1 MNSTSNNQRQFK
13 KSLLAIVIAATI
25 QSAFAGAVRNDID
38 YQYFRDFAENK
49 GDFIVGAMNV
59 PVFDKKGNKLG
70 DMLPNIPM
78 MDFSSAERTSGVAV
92 AIAKQYVVS
101 VAHNGGYSNVQF
113 GGEGNNPDAHHF
125 NYQLVDRND
134 YTSTGRPNSADYH
147 VPRLAKL
154 ITEIVPSN
162 TVDLGDSFDGNT
174 YLNKERFPYFIRV
187 GAGLQTTRHNNPP
200 PAHLSWND
208 GSTDQELATGY
219 VYLTGGTP
227 MRIYS
232 APDYTINAR
241 TYVFRDEG
249 YGPMSIYAMSGDSGS
264 SLWAWD
270 TTVAGDNKWV
280 HIGTLEGNTGYDGTR
295 NFWNMTRD
303 YWHGARFAED
313 IAANLTTRGA
323 DLIWTPTGTSS
334 KLASGDNQFNTTV
347 DLADMSLTNPT
358 GARPANPALN
368 HGKSVILNG
377 FGSLTLSDNI
387 NQGAGSLTF
396 NGDYTVKGATNSTTW
411 LGAGVD
417 VAKGA
422 TVNWQVHNPNGDRL
436 SKIGNGTL
444 VVNGIG
450 VNGGD
455 ISVGDGLVVLNQ
467 TKDASGNI
475 QAFNQLGIVSG
486 RPTVQL
492 NSSDQVNPN
501 NIYFGFRGGR
511 LDVNGNDLTFN
522 RIQNVDAGARIV
534 NHNDSQASN
543 ITLSGIL
550 DKTTSELTV
559 GDRVLANQDLY
570 LWQKTRDS
578 ADYFLPKTNHRP
590 YYQTN
595 QQSNDDWEYLGSDL
609 AAASAIALD
618 RINAARSYDTF
629 NGYLGETDTT
639 KTNGELN
646 VRYAPNRADKL
657 LMISGGAN
665 LNGNLTADNGKLLL
679 SGRPIER
686 AYDVNNKKD
695 VIVDSEWHNRTFN
708 ATNMIATGNGKL
720 EIGRN
725 VTAVNANFSASD
737 NATLGLGF
745 VDDMTPVCIRS
756 DYTGAML
763 RCDTQTLSA
772 EVDASVP
779 TTAIHGNIKLSD
791 TSHLYIGKAH
801 LTGKINATDSASMH
815 MNNNSHWDMT
825 ADSTIGSL
833 TMTDGSVIN
842 LGGKDDAYQSLTIG
856 GDLSGHGLFR
866 FATDVAN
873 TQGDKVL
880 VKGSASGSHSLQV
893 TDTGADHFGIR
904 RLGLLTVNGS
914 DSSAMTL
921 SNNLGENH
929 VDIGAYRYT
938 LIKDGNTYYLHN
950 PMIEKAL
957 RDAKKGNTI
966 VADLPSDT
974 TGDLVNESL
983 PELHFSHSTAV
994 TSNELPELH
1003 LDHGDNLTN
1012 ADQPILTMGHGGDLI
1027 NDALPSLDIAH
1038 GDNLANDDLPT
1049 LNIDTDSGLTND
1061 ALPSLD
1067 LAHGGNLT
1075 NGSLPVLNM
1084 AYGDNLTN
1092 ADQPILTMGHGGDLI
1107 NDALPSL
1114 DIAHGDNL
1122 ANDDL
1127 PTLNIDTDSGL
1138 TNDALPSLDLAHGD
1152 NLTNDDLPVF
1162 EMPGE
1167 PVVVKDNGTG
1177 AIADTLPTLDITH
1190 GNVDNGESLV
1200 NNDNPTLSIA
1210 HGGNLTNDDKP
1221 SLNLSHGDVDSG
1233 ESLVNQDKPVLKIP
1247 AKPTVVSDNGSG
1259 VINDD
1264 KHVLEIANG
1273 NSNTGKAITTAAL
1286 PTFNQAEL
1294 ISKYANTA
1302 LSDLHANANAVLNAA
1317 ANIDERLYDEPTETL
1332 KVWMHGE
1339 VRKGNFSSKN
1349 YRNYG
1354 QDTTLLEIGLEKS
1367 LADHDTQIGAIL
1379 SNSRSDNNYADRATG
1394 KQNYTQA
1401 ALYARHQINK
1411 DITVLADVARGKS
1424 RNSMRIDDRVD
1435 FDRDV
1440 TSVGIHTAKYINLGN
1455 FTDNE
1460 LLGKVNVQPSVGA
1473 RYHRL
1478 TAANYTIDGAQVS
1491 TPNVGLLTL
1500 HAGAKFNTNI
1510 VHSDYIIRPE
1520 FGTYYVAAN
1529 RNTKISV
1536 NDIPLDITFSNHWRN
1551 EVGVSSSRNGLVVS
1565 AAVGV
1570 LSNDQSNS
1578 QRYANLK
1585 LSYDF

>member
-1 MNSTSNNQRQFK
+1 MNSSSNNQRQFK
-13 KSLLAIVIAATI
+13 KSLLAIVIATTI
-25 QSAFAGAVRNDID
+25 QSAFAGAVRNDIN

-70 DMLPNIPM
+70 EMLPNIPM

-125 NYQLVDRND
+125 NYQLIDRND

-303 YWHGARFAED
+303 YWHEARFAED

-334 KLASGDNQFNTTV
+334 KLASGDNQFNNTV
-347 DLADMSLTNPT
+347 DLADMSLTNPA
-358 GARPANPALN
+358 GVRPANPALN
-368 HGKSVILNG
+368 HGKSIILNG

-396 NGDYTVKGATNSTTW
+396 NGDYIVKGATNSTTW

-543 ITLSGIL
+543 ITLSGIS
-550 DKTTSELTV
+550 DKTTSELTI

-578 ADYFLPKTNHRP
+578 ADYFLPKTNRRP
-590 YYQTN
+590 YYPTN

-618 RINAARSYDTF
+618 RINAARSYDAF

-657 LMISGGAN
+657 LMISGGTN
-665 LNGNLTADNGKLLL
+665 LNGNLIADNGKLLL

-695 VIVDSEWHNRTFN
+695 VIVDREWHNRTFN
-708 ATNMIATGNGKL
+708 ATNMIATGDGKL

-725 VTAVNANFSASD
+725 VRAVNANFSASD

-779 TTAIHGNIKLSD
+779 TTAIRGNIKLSD
-791 TSHLYIGKAH
+791 NSHLYIGKAH

-833 TMTDGSVIN
+833 AMTDGSMIN
-842 LGGKDDAYQSLTIG
+842 LGGKDGAYQSLTIG

-866 FATDVAN
+866 FATNVAN

-893 TDTGADHFGIR
+893 ADTGADHFGIR

-921 SNNLGENH
+921 NNNLGDNH

-950 PMIEKAL
+950 PVLEKAL

-974 TGDLVNESL
+974 TVDLVNESL
-983 PELHFSHSTAV
+983 PELYFSHSTAV
-994 TSNELPELH
+994 TSNELPVLNMAY
-1003 LDHGDNLTN
+1003 GDNLTN
-1012 ADQPILTMGHGGDLI
+1012 ANKPVLTIGHGGNLI

-1049 LNIDTDSGLTND
+1049 LNI
-1061 ALPSLD
+1061 A
-1067 LAHGGNLT
+1067 
-1075 NGSLPVLNM
+1075 
-1084 AYGDNLTN
+1084 
-1092 ADQPILTMGHGGDLI
+1092 
-1107 NDALPSL
+1107 
-1114 DIAHGDNL
+1114 
-1122 ANDDL
+1122 
-1127 PTLNIDTDSGL
+1127 TDSGL

-1177 AIADTLPTLDITH
+1177 AIADALPTLDITH
-1190 GNVDNGESLV
+1190 GNIDNGKSLV
-1200 NNDNPTLSIA
+1200 NNDKPTLSIA
-1210 HGGNLTNDDKP
+1210 HGGSLTNDDKP
-1221 SLNLSHGDVDSG
+1221 SLNLAHGDVDSG
-1233 ESLVNQDKPVLKIP
+1233 ESLVNEDKPVLEMP

-1259 VINDD
+1259 VTNDD
-1264 KHVLEIANG
+1264 KHVLEIAKG

-1302 LSDLHANANAVLNAA
+1302 LSDLHANTNAVLNAA
-1317 ANIDERLYDEPTETL
+1317 SNIDKRLYDEPTEML
-1332 KVWMHGE
+1332 KVWMHSE

-1354 QDTTLLEIGLEKS
+1354 QDTTLLEIGVEKN
-1367 LADHDTQIGAIL
+1367 LVGYDTQIGTIL
-1379 SNSRSDNNYADRATG
+1379 SDSRSENNYADRATG
-1394 KQNYTQA
+1394 EQNYTQA
-1401 ALYARHQINK
+1401 TLYARHQLNK
-1411 DITVLADVARGKS
+1411 NFTVLADVTRGKS
-1424 RNSMRIDDRVD
+1424 RNSMRIDNRVD

-1440 TSVGIHTAKYINLGN
+1440 TSVGVHAAKYINLGD

-1460 LLGKVNVQPSVGA
+1460 PLGKVNVQPLVGA

-1478 TAANYTIDGAQVS
+1478 TAANYTLDGAQVY
-1491 TPNVGLLTL
+1491 TPNIGLLTL
-1500 HAGAKFNTNI
+1500 HAGAKINTNI
-1510 VHSDYIIRPE
+1510 VHGDYIIRPE

-1536 NDIPLDITFSNHWRN
+1536 NGTPLDITFSNHWRN
-1551 EVGVSSSRNGLVVS
+1551 EVSVSAARNGLAVS

-1570 LSNDQSNS
+1570 LSSDQSNS